1 MSLTYGSLQVFPWK
15 NDTIIEKMDGRK
27 WCRHITDFFQYM
39 YAWNQG
45 GIIISVYD
53 ISLLQFLFCKNTVL
67 FFIIFD
73 MSTRSS
79 LFWQNKFFQF
89 FNTDLDHVL
98 VTIGGCLFN
107 KLLSN
112 FLLHL
117 SFHWRTFF
125 RRITAHWSI
134 KYGLI
139 RTREITDIRLLDE
152 LYARIS
158 KFSIRVY
165 VNTSKQCFPFS
176 LTIWNLQPLTN
187 TLRFFYL
194 SLKFLKIKICQ

>member
-1 MSLTYGSLQVFPWK
+1 MDGCNKCCEINTMSLTYGSLQVFPWK

-53 ISLLQFLFCKNTVL
+53 ISLLQFLF
-67 FFIIFD
+67 
-73 MSTRSS
+73 
-79 LFWQNKFFQF
+79 
-89 FNTDLDHVL
+89 
-98 VTIGGCLFN
+98 
-107 KLLSN
+107 
-112 FLLHL
+112 
-117 SFHWRTFF
+117 
-125 RRITAHWSI
+125 WSI